1 LNRLTNR
8 TPRWTPL
15 LVTTGIIRAAIIVM
29 GILLFVFG
37 VNETIRLFGVL
48 AVVFGALR
56 LYLLLRSNS
65 RDEEAQDD
73 TP

>member
-1 LNRLTNR
+1 
-8 TPRWTPL
+8 L
-15 LVTTGIIRAAIIVM
+15 LVTTGIIRAAIIVV

-37 VNETIRLFGVL
+37 VNETMRLFGVL
-48 AVVFGALR
+48 AVVFGVLR